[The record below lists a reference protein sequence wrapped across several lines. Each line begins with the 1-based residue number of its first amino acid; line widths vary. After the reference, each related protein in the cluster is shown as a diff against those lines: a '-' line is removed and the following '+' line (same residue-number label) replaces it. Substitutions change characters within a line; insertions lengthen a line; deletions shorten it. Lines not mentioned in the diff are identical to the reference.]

1 MKVVVIGA
9 TGTIGKAVTTLL
21 TDKGHEVVQ
30 ATRHTQP
37 GLNIDDPASIE
48 AFYKTLGEVDAII
61 KAAGRLVV
69 GFSPLAEVPD
79 EEFEFGIK
87 DRLLGQVNLVR
98 KGLSNVRPGGVFI
111 LIRGTFAFDP

>member
-1 MKVVVIGA
+1 MA
-9 TGTIGKAVTTLL
+9 TLL

-61 KAAGRLVV
+61 NAAGRLVV

-79 EEFEFGIK
+79 EDSSSGSRIDYW
-87 DRLLGQVNLVR
+87 DR
-98 KGLSNVRPGGVFI
+98 
-111 LIRGTFAFDP
+111 